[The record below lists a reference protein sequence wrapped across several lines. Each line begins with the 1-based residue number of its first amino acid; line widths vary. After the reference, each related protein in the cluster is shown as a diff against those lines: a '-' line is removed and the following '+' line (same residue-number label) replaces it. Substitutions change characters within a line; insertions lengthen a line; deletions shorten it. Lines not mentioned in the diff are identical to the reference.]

1 MKLSD
6 SATMTPSGRATSDPP
21 VPLSPRK
28 LRSSTNSIKRERA
41 DSTDRG
47 ADLTRFLEA
56 LTETSNKRGRSV
68 YPDGSTS
75 FVFAGK
81 PRSSGTT
88 KRAKTEANAG
98 ASAPETASATNQP
111 RRGKRVSPTQG
122 AATGQ
127 RAGDALKSG
136 AGPAND
142 DGKHDDGR
150 HDHENHDYEKHDY
163 KKHNAN
169 HARTTAREPQTK
181 REDLLRSTARPRAA
195 NNPTTPASAPPQ
207 PTGTAQR
214 RSGLT
219 GKLDGLAIR
228 AAAESHGRPGA
239 L

>member
-1 MKLSD
+1 
-6 SATMTPSGRATSDPP
+6 MTPSAGATSDPP
-21 VPLSPRK
+21 VSLSPRK
-28 LRSSTNSIKRERA
+28 LRSSTNSNKRERA

-47 ADLTRFLEA
+47 ADHTRFLEA
-56 LTETSNKRGRSV
+56 LTETSVKRGQSV
-68 YPDGSTS
+68 YPDGPTS

-88 KRAKTEANAG
+88 KRAKIEANAG
-98 ASAPETASATNQP
+98 APAPETASATNQP

-142 DGKHDDGR
+142 DGKHD
-150 HDHENHDYEKHDY
+150 YEKHDY
-163 KKHNAN
+163 KKHDYDN
-169 HARTTAREPQTK
+169 HACNDAREPHNK
-181 REDLLRSTARPRAA
+181 REKNQRETNTTRAA
-195 NNPTTPASAPPQ
+195 RNPTQSATASTPQ
-207 PTGTAQR
+207 PPGTAQR

-219 GKLDGLAIR
+219 GKLDDLAIL
-228 AAAESHGRPGA
+228 AAAAPHGRPGA